1 MNDEQVGRED
11 HPGQE
16 PEFDSPEWEVSIG
29 PAAPGTPA
37 TVVLKLSKGG
47 RTIRH
52 HLDTK
57 TATKLSNA
65 LIVEAERAQFK
76 AAYAK

>member
-1 MNDEQVGRED
+1 MNDDQVGRDD

-29 PAAPGTPA
+29 PGTPA

-52 HLDTK
+52 RLDTK
-57 TATKLSNA
+57 AATKLSNA